1 MTKWIQR
8 KNKGDLKM
16 INPIITS
23 QYEDRILELID
34 NRDEYTRGDLQGIV
48 SLLVNEI
55 MAAGQDMTN
64 TTNANK

>member
-1 MTKWIQR
+1 
-8 KNKGDLKM
+8 M
-16 INPIITS
+16 INPIATS

-64 TTNANK
+64 TANANK